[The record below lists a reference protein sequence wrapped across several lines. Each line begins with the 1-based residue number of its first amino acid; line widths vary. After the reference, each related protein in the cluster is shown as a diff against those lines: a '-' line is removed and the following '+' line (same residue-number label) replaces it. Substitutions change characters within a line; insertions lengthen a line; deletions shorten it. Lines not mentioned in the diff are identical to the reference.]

1 MSFIVE
7 ANKIRKYMLNFIRNS
22 KIGIILAIVF
32 GLSLFL
38 IRGGNRYSG
47 VFGVGAND
55 IALVGETNISNI
67 QFYRTLDLNKRQF
80 SEMIGS
86 QITNQQVRDFGID
99 QQSLGILINEAIL
112 KNEFKYFNLVL
123 DDIII
128 AKEIREYIP
137 SIYDENNEVI
147 DENLS
152 SFLYNQNLDL
162 ESFIDIIRTQTLRN
176 QFENILFRNIEY
188 PKQSL
193 NNINIINNPKIK
205 INLIKLPIEDF
216 NLDFDKSEDL
226 IIKYFEENINLYNK
240 KESRTIEYINI
251 HPKNFIDEIN
261 FSEFEIKE
269 FYENN
274 KNQFKI
280 NEKRSFMQLNFLN
293 KDDASSFSN
302 KINNINNYEE
312 IKKIATKNNIRFNEY
327 KEIDNRGTLKEIA
340 SEAFKLNVH
349 ELSEVIESS
358 LAYHLVFIDKII
370 PSYFEDYNKKK
381 NDINEILKNNY
392 SMNYI
397 QDLIEKI
404 DEDLLNNLSINEI
417 ANKHKLKI
425 DIINEGKI
433 EDDFGIQENLILRK
447 AFEENLNFVSNIY
460 EGHDENSFFIFNV
473 KAINPERNQD
483 YSIVKEK
490 VLEDWNK
497 KEIINNSLRYIKEK
511 VKDNNDNNQF
521 VKNLRKEFNFEIQDL
536 SIQNNDKTIPYE
548 LINDIFNNNVGGI
561 DFIYY
566 DKKILISLLKS
577 INIEEDNTNLENLN
591 LKLNNS
597 ISNELLEIYFESIMK
612 ETDIKI
618 NNNLFNSATNNTS

>member
-1 MSFIVE
+1 M
-7 ANKIRKYMLNFIRNS
+7 
-22 KIGIILAIVF
+22 
-32 GLSLFL
+32 
-38 IRGGNRYSG
+38 
-47 VFGVGAND
+47 
-55 IALVGETNISNI
+55 
-67 QFYRTLDLNKRQF
+67 
-80 SEMIGS
+80 
-86 QITNQQVRDFGID
+86 
-99 QQSLGILINEAIL
+99 
-112 KNEFKYFNLVL
+112 
-123 DDIII
+123 
-128 AKEIREYIP
+128 
-137 SIYDENNEVI
+137 
-147 DENLS
+147 
-152 SFLYNQNLDL
+152 
-162 ESFIDIIRTQTLRN
+162 
-176 QFENILFRNIEY
+176 
-188 PKQSL
+188 
-193 NNINIINNPKIK
+193 
-205 INLIKLPIEDF
+205 
-216 NLDFDKSEDL
+216 
-226 IIKYFEENINLYNK
+226 
-240 KESRTIEYINI
+240 
-251 HPKNFIDEIN
+251 
-261 FSEFEIKE
+261 
-269 FYENN
+269 
-274 KNQFKI
+274 
-280 NEKRSFMQLNFLN
+280 
-293 KDDASSFSN
+293 
-302 KINNINNYEE
+302 
-312 IKKIATKNNIRFNEY
+312 
-327 KEIDNRGTLKEIA
+327 KEIA
-340 SEAFKLNVH
+340 SEAFKLNVN

-381 NDINEILKNNY
+381 NDINEILKNDY
-392 SMNYI
+392 SINYI

-433 EDDFGIQENLILRK
+433 EDDFGIQENLILKK

-497 KEIINNSLRYIKEK
+497 KDIINNSLKYIKEK
-511 VKDNNDNNQF
+511 IKDNNDNNQF
-521 VKNLRKEFNFEIQDL
+521 LKNLRKEFNFEIQDL

-577 INIEEDNTNLENLN
+577 IDIKDDNTNLENLN